1 MSEITVYCTKGNVIF
16 NKDGDIQRVQK
27 PKGTKLRKIVVH
39 EIFLDMI
46 EYNDD
51 DFWKTFLIKAS
62 RDIFPS
68 GFGFRNNTVY
78 YSLKSKFN
86 YELKLVKDDI
96 KKSLEDLKEFLNSKG
111 IMSVE
116 DKIESNAKVCE
127 NNESFIEEK
136 IDEWKKL
143 GKQQITIINDYMKKL
158 KLKYN
163 LSYEE
168 YEWLELLVNV
178 GVNSNVLNNKNIIVE
193 NSKIKNIEILEWDE
207 CSRNFTIDTSQTK
220 IPKPSR
226 TNKNDLFNTLDTM
239 TDIELHNKKIRNKN
253 IKEKW
258 KSFIENV
265 VTKN

>member
-1 MSEITVYCTKGNVIF
+1 MSEITVYGTKGNVIF

-27 PKGTKLRKIVVH
+27 PKGTKLRKVIVH
-39 EIFLDMI
+39 EIFLEMVKFN
-46 EYNDD
+46 ED

-78 YSLKSKFN
+78 YSLKSKYNF
-86 YELKLVKDDI
+86 ELKLDDNDI
-96 KKSLEDLKEFLNSKG
+96 KKSLDDLKEFMNSKG

-116 DKIESNAKVCE
+116 DKIESNSKVCE
-127 NNESFIEEK
+127 TNESFIVEK

-143 GKQQITIINDYMKKL
+143 GKQQTIVVNDYLKTL

-163 LSYEE
+163 LSSSE

-178 GVNSNVLNNKNIIVE
+178 GINSNVLNNKNITVL
-193 NSKIKNIEILEWDE
+193 NSKITNIEMLDWDE
-207 CSRNFTIDTSQTK
+207 EKRCFSIDTSQTK
-220 IPKPSR
+220 IPKPPKS
-226 TNKNDLFNTLDTM
+226 TKKETYTTLDTM
-239 TDIELHNKKIRNKN
+239 SDIELHNKKIRNKN

-265 VTKN
+265 LNK